1 MASRLNRD
9 IPGQMSDAELE
20 RLIELA
26 RSVPQNG
33 IIVEVGSLYGLSS
46 WHLSKYC
53 AQGVT
58 VFCIDPWQREKWIV
72 DLVEIPQNAPPF
84 GAEAFSHFTSD
95 CDNIVMVPG
104 YSPDI
109 ARGWK
114 LPIDLYVED
123 AVHANPILR
132 DNLRFWTERV
142 RPCGIVSGHDYTSI
156 WPDVVNEVNSLAAE
170 LNSSVS
176 LVDTFWSFRKP

>member
-72 DLVEIPQNAPPF
+72 DLVEIPQNPLHLALRLF
-84 GAEAFSHFTSD
+84 LTSRQT
-95 CDNIVMVPG
+95 VTT
-104 YSPDI
+104 SLWFRAI
-109 ARGWK
+109 AQ
-114 LPIDLYVED
+114 
-123 AVHANPILR
+123 
-132 DNLRFWTERV
+132 T
-142 RPCGIVSGHDYTSI
+142 
-156 WPDVVNEVNSLAAE
+156 
-170 LNSSVS
+170 
-176 LVDTFWSFRKP
+176 